1 VKSGSPIGITFLF
14 TDIEGSTRLWEQEPG
29 RMQPALARH
38 DALCRAVVEASHGT
52 VVKMI
57 GDGMYAAFDDPS
69 DALRAALALQLSL
82 VDPTAT
88 NGIPFRVRCGLHTGT
103 VERRDNDYFGS
114 AVNRAARIMG
124 AAHGGQ
130 VLLSHAVA
138 DLVADRM
145 PDGVAL
151 VDLGSVRLRDL
162 ANPQRVYQ
170 VIHPGLRQSFPALRS
185 LEATPNNL
193 PQQVTSF
200 IGRERQL
207 AETKALL
214 GKTRLLTLLGA
225 GGLGKTRLSL
235 QVAADLIDNFAD
247 GVWLVELAPLADGQ
261 LVAQAVAS
269 ALGVKEEAGHPVQE
283 ALAKYV
289 KDRQLLLLLDN
300 CEHVL
305 HHCAALV
312 TSLLQSG
319 SHAKVLATSREPL
332 REAGEATYQVSPLP
346 VPDSDKVPS
355 LVALTQYDSVRLF
368 SDRAVASK
376 PGFEVTEQNA
386 AAVAAICHRLDGIP
400 LALELAAARV
410 RSVPVDKIA
419 ERLGDRFRVLTGGSR
434 TALPRQQ
441 TLRACIDWS
450 YNLLTAQERTVLRR
464 LAVFAGGFSLEGAEK
479 VGAGGGIHESEVLEL
494 LTQLVDKS
502 LVELDAGGERYR
514 LLETVRQYAYELL
527 HASDEEEET
536 RMRHLQ
542 FYLAVVD
549 QADTQLH
556 GPQQGAWL
564 ARRDVERENL
574 MSAHAWCG
582 AAAERGEAGLRLVF
596 GVQLYWM
603 RRGILRLGYRVT
615 TEALERQGAQAR
627 TSARCRALYAAGN
640 IGAAM
645 ARHGEARSYVEESLA
660 IARELADKNRV
671 AAALVLLGTIFSDQ
685 GDLARARTC
694 YEESLILSEELGD
707 ALRLSN
713 VLGSLAVLH
722 GSEGDL
728 DGAEALFEKSL
739 ALSRRQGN
747 RNNIGANLCNLAIV
761 SSRRGVV
768 GHARASLVEALA
780 IAEETGSK
788 ALGLAILEISAVVA
802 ATGRDWARAAR
813 HYGASQAESRRQGFD
828 ANRGDEIL
836 VPLMTQA
843 RNALGDGIFSAAET
857 AGEKLGYEEAMAS
870 VRAWLTS
877 TR

>member
-1 VKSGSPIGITFLF
+1 
-14 TDIEGSTRLWEQEPG
+14 
-29 RMQPALARH
+29 
-38 DALCRAVVEASHGT
+38 
-52 VVKMI
+52 
-57 GDGMYAAFDDPS
+57 
-69 DALRAALALQLSL
+69 
-82 VDPTAT
+82 
-88 NGIPFRVRCGLHTGT
+88 
-103 VERRDNDYFGS
+103 
-114 AVNRAARIMG
+114 
-124 AAHGGQ
+124 
-130 VLLSHAVA
+130 
-138 DLVADRM
+138 
-145 PDGVAL
+145 
-151 VDLGSVRLRDL
+151 
-162 ANPQRVYQ
+162 
-170 VIHPGLRQSFPALRS
+170 
-185 LEATPNNL
+185 
-193 PQQVTSF
+193 
-200 IGRERQL
+200 
-207 AETKALL
+207 
-214 GKTRLLTLLGA
+214 
-225 GGLGKTRLSL
+225 
-235 QVAADLIDNFAD
+235 
-247 GVWLVELAPLADGQ
+247 
-261 LVAQAVAS
+261 
-269 ALGVKEEAGHPVQE
+269 
-283 ALAKYV
+283 
-289 KDRQLLLLLDN
+289 
-300 CEHVL
+300 
-305 HHCAALV
+305 
-312 TSLLQSG
+312 
-319 SHAKVLATSREPL
+319 
-332 REAGEATYQVSPLP
+332 
-346 VPDSDKVPS
+346 
-355 LVALTQYDSVRLF
+355 
-368 SDRAVASK
+368 
-376 PGFEVTEQNA
+376 
-386 AAVAAICHRLDGIP
+386 
-400 LALELAAARV
+400 
-410 RSVPVDKIA
+410 
-419 ERLGDRFRVLTGGSR
+419 
-434 TALPRQQ
+434 
-441 TLRACIDWS
+441 
-450 YNLLTAQERTVLRR
+450 
-464 LAVFAGGFSLEGAEK
+464 
-479 VGAGGGIHESEVLEL
+479 
-494 LTQLVDKS
+494 
-502 LVELDAGGERYR
+502 
-514 LLETVRQYAYELL
+514 
-527 HASDEEEET
+527 
-536 RMRHLQ
+536 
-542 FYLAVVD
+542 
-549 QADTQLH
+549 
-556 GPQQGAWL
+556 
-564 ARRDVERENL
+564 

-660 IARELADKNRV
+660 IARELGDKNRV

-768 GHARASLVEALA
+768 GHARASLVEAVA